1 MSSYEQNFRLPITSV
16 HELWK
21 FLSLP
26 VFFPGENESVRWTQ
40 LASCGE
46 ARPRLRANGARS
58 CGRTLFASSPRDW
71 AFPVSV
77 SPLKAFRAEQLSW
90 EEVRNE
96 SLSLLSDCSSTAAG
110 LWEDTTHENRILFL
124 SSQWTLLLALCYV
137 DSEEETSRESWFQI
151 SFYVFKTL
159 DMHCRRVCGKDNGD
173 TICTRLCAFLYL
185 SWLCSQTPFFIAGER
200 FLGPLKHIFIVLSA
214 CFEVPF
220 LIKMFI
226 GGLLCC
232 VSTLW
237 SFTSLWVG

>member
-1 MSSYEQNFRLPITSV
+1 MNHCHCCLAAAAQLQGFEKTPHMRIGSSF
-16 HELWK
+16 
-21 FLSLP
+21 
-26 VFFPGENESVRWTQ
+26 
-40 LASCGE
+40 
-46 ARPRLRANGARS
+46 
-58 CGRTLFASSPRDW
+58 W
-71 AFPVSV
+71 A
-77 SPLKAFRAEQLSW
+77 
-90 EEVRNE
+90 
-96 SLSLLSDCSSTAAG
+96 
-110 LWEDTTHENRILFL
+110 
-124 SSQWTLLLALCYV
+124 LLLALCYV

-173 TICTRLCAFLYL
+173 AICTRLCAFLYL

-220 LIKMFI
+220 LIKMLI

-237 SFTSLWVG
+237 SFTSLWVV